1 MKSLMRKH
9 VHRYALFAL
18 LLLAF
23 LLGSVSTH
31 GFAEMDG
38 QAVMAQAQ
46 GKDDADD
53 VLTDMAQKGP
63 VVDQE
68 ELKAG
73 EAEKIQEGNAEPA
86 VEGENTGDTTSP
98 LPENNSDTEPED
110 PSGETPVNP
119 NVNKKSTMTD
129 PSTEPSSEPGEA
141 KEPGTEVPELTTE
154 GTEETSLQP
163 EQVEPLA
170 APKTL
175 TNEDDPFSNSSEE
188 NVPEPVRGGN
198 SAFTVTKRP
207 VNDPDATE
215 EPVGN
220 YDTFYKAMESCKQE
234 DTSNL
239 YIITVNQDYTITATE
254 HSWGKS
260 KVNILLRSAD
270 GGLYSIGTQ
279 RTWVFFTLYQDCNVR
294 IENLTLDGSHLSEFV
309 FLADNGALTLGA
321 GVTLQNFIDDA
332 AQDGPAIYMQGQSS
346 LTVEPGVVIQNNQSN
361 TTGGVICGNSAD
373 TTINIEGGRFINNSS
388 TQNGRNGGFGGIIAT
403 YGTLNITGGS
413 FEGNSATNKGGAIW
427 LSKNA
432 KSQISHASF
441 LNNQAD
447 IGGAI
452 SASCPLEMSECTLT
466 ANKAT
471 WGAGIF
477 AAEPVTLSTI
487 NAAENQS
494 TKAGGALYLSAG
506 GTIENSTF
514 SNNTAANQGGAIY
527 LKAGDLALSGSKFS
541 ENTSEFGGGALYIGH
556 DGVGNSQVASCAFS
570 QNASSAFGGGIYLG
584 RNGKLEVSAS
594 TFSNNEA
601 AHGGGIATL
610 GGQTDPA
617 KSNLSIQSSN
627 FSENVALS
635 GGGVFTAV
643 PTQIN
648 QTTFSKNKSNVHPD
662 DDQRNPHVT
671 GIGGALYVM
680 DQRTDITASN
690 FSGNTAYG
698 SGGAL
703 CISGE
708 LKDEDGNVTGVKPA
722 IMVNIGTS
730 TRFEGNNVQVGQGG
744 AIYCAPYEYAN
755 VITKDDAYTKLMM
768 DKSTLFLK
776 NSSGEGLFN
785 PPSNYAKFTNLGFSS
800 DSDVTHG
807 VLTRESVLNN
817 YDVNFKNN
825 ACLITYIANG
835 GRFDDGSEQ
844 SVEEHELNENISIKA
859 APKREGYRF
868 IAWQSDKAIY
878 HRGNNYKV
886 KRNAAIFGRSGS
898 RLKNMESIK
907 TQYQPGDSYTVK
919 GNATFV
925 AQWEAEETPTLRCP
939 YPRCEIP
946 VFTAPASVAPTPVP
960 AAQNP
965 KKIYNLPATG
975 SASPAR
981 SILMGL
987 GMILV
992 GLLLKKR
999 S

>member
-1 MKSLMRKH
+1 MKRLLSKH
-9 VHRYALFAL
+9 VQRYALFAL

-23 LLGSVSTH
+23 LLGSVSTY
-31 GFAEMDG
+31 GFAGMDG
-38 QAVMAQAQ
+38 QAVMVQAQ
-46 GKDDADD
+46 GQENADD
-53 VLTDMAQKGP
+53 VLTEMDQNDP
-63 VVDQE
+63 VVDPE
-68 ELKAG
+68 EPETG
-73 EAEKIQEGNAEPA
+73 EAGKIQKELEP
-86 VEGENTGDTTSP
+86 VDPPTP
-98 LPENNSDTEPED
+98 EPEKPND
-110 PSGETPVNP
+110 PEQPVVVDPLKNP
-119 NVNKKSTMTD
+119 D
-129 PSTEPSSEPGEA
+129 SEPGGLKEA
-141 KEPGTEVPELTTE
+141 DKEKTVAPAGEDEINA
-154 GTEETSLQP
+154 QP
-163 EQVEPLA
+163 EQVDPLTTPQNPTDEE
-170 APKTL
+170 APYFDL
-175 TNEDDPFSNSSEE
+175 SEE
-188 NVPEPVRGGN
+188 AMPEALRGGN
-198 SAFTVTKRP
+198 SAFTVTKRS
-207 VNDPDATE
+207 VNDPTATE
-215 EPVGN
+215 VLVGE
-220 YDTFYKAMESCKQE
+220 YETFFQAMENCKQE
-234 DTSNL
+234 DLNNL
-239 YIITVNQDYTITATE
+239 YIITVNRNYTIAANE
-254 HSWGKS
+254 GSWGKS

-270 GGLYSIGTQ
+270 GGPFSIGTQ
-279 RTWVFFTLYQDCNVR
+279 SKWVFFTLYKDCNVR

-309 FLADNGALTLGA
+309 FLADNGALILGA
-321 GVTLQNFIDDA
+321 GVTVQNFIDVVE
-332 AQDGPAIYMQGQSS
+332 QDGPAIYMQGQSS
-346 LTVEPGVVIQNNQSN
+346 LTVEPGVVVQNNQSN

-373 TTINIEGGRFINNSS
+373 TTINIKGGSFINNSS
-388 TQNGRNGGFGGIIAT
+388 TKQGSEGGFGGVIASF
-403 YGTLNITGGS
+403 GTLNITGGS

-427 LSKNA
+427 LSRNA

-514 SNNTAANQGGAIY
+514 SNNTAAKQGGAIY
-527 LKAGDLALSGSKFS
+527 LKAGDLALSGSNFT
-541 ENTSEFGGGALYIGH
+541 ENTAIYGGGALYIDH
-556 DGVGNSQVASCAFS
+556 DGLGNSQVTSCTFT
-570 QNASSAFGGGIYLG
+570 QNTSSAFGGGIYLG
-584 RNGKLEVSAS
+584 NNQKLEVISS
-594 TFSNNEA
+594 TFSENEA
-601 AHGGGIATL
+601 AHGGGISTL
-610 GGQTDPA
+610 GGSSDPA
-617 KSNLSIQSSN
+617 KSNLSIQSST
-627 FSENVALS
+627 FAENVALS

-648 QTTFSKNKSNVHPD
+648 KTAFSSNESDVLPN
-662 DDQRNPHVT
+662 DDQKNPHVSGT
-671 GIGGALYVM
+671 GGALYVM
-680 DQRTDITASN
+680 DQQTDITASN

-708 LKDEDGNVTGVKPA
+708 LKDKDGNVTGVKPA

-755 VITKDDAYTKLMM
+755 VITKAEAYTKLTM
-768 DKSTLFLK
+768 DKTTIFLK

-785 PPSNYAKFTNLGFSS
+785 PPSNYDKFTNLNFHP

-807 VLTRESVLNN
+807 LLSRKSVLNN
-817 YDVNFKNN
+817 YDVNFKNS

-835 GRFDDGSEQ
+835 GEFVDGSEQ
-844 SVEEHELNENISIKA
+844 QVEEHELDAEIKLAA
-859 APKREGYRF
+859 APTRSGYRF
-868 IAWQSDKAIY
+868 TGWQ
-878 HRGNNYKV
+878 
-886 KRNAAIFGRSGS
+886 AAQT
-898 RLKNMESIK
+898 M
-907 TQYQPGDSYTVK
+907 YQPGDDYTVK

-925 AQWEAEETPTLRCP
+925 AQWEAEDTPTLRYP
-939 YPRCEIP
+939 YPRGEIS

-960 AAQNP
+960 AAPSP

-981 SILMGL
+981 SIFMGL
-987 GMILV
+987 GLVLV

>member
-1 MKSLMRKH
+1 M
-9 VHRYALFAL
+9 
-18 LLLAF
+18 
-23 LLGSVSTH
+23 
-31 GFAEMDG
+31 
-38 QAVMAQAQ
+38 
-46 GKDDADD
+46 
-53 VLTDMAQKGP
+53 
-63 VVDQE
+63 
-68 ELKAG
+68 
-73 EAEKIQEGNAEPA
+73 
-86 VEGENTGDTTSP
+86 
-98 LPENNSDTEPED
+98 
-110 PSGETPVNP
+110 
-119 NVNKKSTMTD
+119 
-129 PSTEPSSEPGEA
+129 
-141 KEPGTEVPELTTE
+141 
-154 GTEETSLQP
+154 
-163 EQVEPLA
+163 
-170 APKTL
+170 
-175 TNEDDPFSNSSEE
+175 
-188 NVPEPVRGGN
+188 
-198 SAFTVTKRP
+198 
-207 VNDPDATE
+207 
-215 EPVGN
+215 
-220 YDTFYKAMESCKQE
+220 
-234 DTSNL
+234 
-239 YIITVNQDYTITATE
+239 
-254 HSWGKS
+254 
-260 KVNILLRSAD
+260 
-270 GGLYSIGTQ
+270 
-279 RTWVFFTLYQDCNVR
+279 YQDCNVR

-346 LTVEPGVVIQNNQSN
+346 LTVEPGVVVQNNQSN

-373 TTINIEGGRFINNSS
+373 TTINIKGGSFINNSS
-388 TQNGRNGGFGGIIAT
+388 TKQGSEGGFGGVIASF
-403 YGTLNITGGS
+403 GTLNITGGS

-427 LSKNA
+427 LSRNA
-432 KSQISHASF
+432 KSQISNASF

-466 ANKAT
+466 ANTAT

-514 SNNTAANQGGAIY
+514 SKNTAAKQGGAIY
-527 LKAGDLALSGSKFS
+527 LKAGDLALSGSNFT
-541 ENTSEFGGGALYIGH
+541 ENTAIYGGGALYIGH

-584 RNGKLEVSAS
+584 SNKKLEVISS
-594 TFSNNEA
+594 TFSKNEA
-601 AHGGGIATL
+601 AHGGGISTL
-610 GGQTDPA
+610 AGPSDPA
-617 KSNLSIQSSN
+617 NSNLSIQSST
-627 FSENVALS
+627 FAENVALS

-648 QTTFSKNKSNVHPD
+648 QTAFSSNESVVHPQD
-662 DDQRNPHVT
+662 DKKNPHVSGT
-671 GIGGALYVM
+671 GGALYVM

-708 LKDEDGNVTGVKPA
+708 LKDKDGNVTGVKPA

-755 VITKDDAYTKLMM
+755 VITKAEAYTKLSMEN
-768 DKSTLFLK
+768 STLFLK
-776 NSSGEGLFN
+776 NYSGEGLFN
-785 PPSNYAKFTNLGFSS
+785 PPSNYAQFKNLGFSS

-807 VLTRESVLNN
+807 VLTRKSVLNN
-817 YDVNFKNN
+817 YDVNFKNS

-835 GRFDDGSEQ
+835 GEFVDGSEQ
-844 SVEEHELNENISIKA
+844 QVEEHELDAEIKLAA
-859 APKREGYRF
+859 APTRSGYRF
-868 IAWQSDKAIY
+868 TGWQ
-878 HRGNNYKV
+878 
-886 KRNAAIFGRSGS
+886 AAQT
-898 RLKNMESIK
+898 M
-907 TQYQPGDSYTVK
+907 YQPGDDYTVK

-925 AQWEAEETPTLRCP
+925 AQWEAEDTPTLRNP
-939 YPRCEIP
+939 YPRGEIS

-960 AAQNP
+960 AAPSP

-981 SILMGL
+981 SIFMGL
-987 GMILV
+987 GLVLV

>member
-1 MKSLMRKH
+1 MKRLMRKH

-46 GKDDADD
+46 GKDNADD
-53 VLTDMAQKGP
+53 VLTDKAQKAP
-63 VVDQE
+63 VVDTE
-68 ELKAG
+68 EPVTG
-73 EAEKIQEGNAEPA
+73 EAGKNQEGNAEPA
-86 VEGENTGDTTSP
+86 AEDENMGDTTSP
-98 LPENNSDTEPED
+98 LPENNSEPGSEPADSTSSKTEQPNGDEPAEVND
-110 PSGETPVNP
+110 PS
-119 NVNKKSTMTD
+119 KDSD
-129 PSTEPSSEPGEA
+129 SEPGELTETD
-141 KEPGTEVPELTTE
+141 KEKTVAPAGEDEIKA
-154 GTEETSLQP
+154 QP
-163 EQVEPLA
+163 EQVDPLTTPQNPTDEE
-170 APKTL
+170 APYFDL
-175 TNEDDPFSNSSEE
+175 NEGAM
-188 NVPEPVRGGN
+188 PEALRGGN

-270 GGLYSIGTQ
+270 GGPYSIGTQ

-346 LTVEPGVVIQNNQSN
+346 LTVEPGVVVQNNQSN

-373 TTINIEGGRFINNSS
+373 TTINIKGGSFINNSS
-388 TQNGRNGGFGGIIAT
+388 TKQGSEGGFGGVIASF
-403 YGTLNITGGS
+403 GTLNITGGS

-427 LSKNA
+427 LSRNA
-432 KSQISHASF
+432 KSQISNASF
-441 LNNQAD
+441 HNNQAD

-514 SNNTAANQGGAIY
+514 SNNTAAKQGGAIY
-527 LKAGDLALSGSKFS
+527 LKAGDLALSGSNFT
-541 ENTSEFGGGALYIGH
+541 ENTAIYGGGALYIDH
-556 DGVGNSQVASCAFS
+556 DGLGNSQVTSCTFT
-570 QNASSAFGGGIYLG
+570 QNTSSAFGGGIYLG
-584 RNGKLEVSAS
+584 SNQKLEVISS
-594 TFSNNEA
+594 TFSENEA
-601 AHGGGIATL
+601 AHGGGISTL
-610 GGQTDPA
+610 GGPSDPA
-617 KSNLSIQSSN
+617 KSNLSIQSST
-627 FSENVALS
+627 FAENVALS

-648 QTTFSKNKSNVHPD
+648 QTAFSSNESVVHPQD
-662 DDQRNPHVT
+662 DKKNPHVSGT
-671 GIGGALYVM
+671 GGALYVM

-698 SGGAL
+698 SGGAI

-708 LKDEDGNVTGVKPA
+708 IKDNEGNVTGVKPA
-722 IMVNIGTS
+722 IMVNIGTG

-785 PPSNYAKFTNLGFSS
+785 PPSNYAKFINLGFSS

-817 YDVNFKNN
+817 YDVNFKNS

-835 GRFDDGSEQ
+835 GEFVDGSEQ
-844 SVEEHELNENISIKA
+844 QVEEHELDAEIKLAA
-859 APKREGYRF
+859 APTRSGYRF
-868 IAWQSDKAIY
+868 TGWQ
-878 HRGNNYKV
+878 
-886 KRNAAIFGRSGS
+886 AAQT
-898 RLKNMESIK
+898 M
-907 TQYQPGDSYTVK
+907 YQPGDDYTVK

-925 AQWEAEETPTLRCP
+925 AQWEAEDTPTLRYP
-939 YPRCEIP
+939 YPRGEIS

-960 AAQNP
+960 AAPSP

-981 SILMGL
+981 SIFMGL
-987 GMILV
+987 GLVLV

>member
-1 MKSLMRKH
+1 MKRLMRKH

-46 GKDDADD
+46 GKDNADD
-53 VLTDMAQKGP
+53 VLTDKAQKAP
-63 VVDQE
+63 VVDTE
-68 ELKAG
+68 EPVTG
-73 EAEKIQEGNAEPA
+73 EAGKNQEGNAEPA
-86 VEGENTGDTTSP
+86 AEDENMGDTTSP
-98 LPENNSDTEPED
+98 LPENNSEPGSEPADSTSSKTEQPNGDEPAEVND
-110 PSGETPVNP
+110 PS
-119 NVNKKSTMTD
+119 KDSD
-129 PSTEPSSEPGEA
+129 SEPGDLSEA
-141 KEPGTEVPELTTE
+141 DKEKTFIPAEENEIQAQSGQVYADKFPE
-154 GTEETSLQP
+154 P
-163 EQVEPLA
+163 P
-170 APKTL
+170 
-175 TNEDDPFSNSSEE
+175 TNEASFDSSEE
-188 NVPEPVRGGN
+188 NVPEPVQGGS

-215 EPVGN
+215 ELVGD

-239 YIITVNQDYTITATE
+239 YIITVNRDYTIAATE
-254 HSWGKS
+254 GSWGKS
-260 KVNILLRSAD
+260 KVNILLRSAE
-270 GGLYSIGTQ
+270 GGPYTIGTQ
-279 RTWVFFTLYQDCNVR
+279 SKWVFFTLYNDCNIR
-294 IENLTLDGSHLSEFV
+294 IENLTLDGSHRSEFV

-321 GVTLQNFIDDA
+321 GVTLQNFIDVAD
-332 AQDGPAIYMQGQSS
+332 QLGPAIYMEDQSC
-346 LTVEPGVVIQNNQSN
+346 LTVEPGVVVQNIQSN
-361 TTGGVICGNSAD
+361 TTGGVICGNRAG
-373 TTINIEGGRFINNSS
+373 TTINIEGGSFINNSS
-388 TQNGRNGGFGGIIAT
+388 TQNGSKGGFGGVIAT

-413 FEGNSATNKGGAIW
+413 FEGNSATKKGGAIW
-427 LSKNA
+427 LSTNTQSKIKNA
-432 KSQISHASF
+432 SF
-441 LNNQAD
+441 HNNQSD

-466 ANKAT
+466 ENKAT

-477 AAEPVTLSTI
+477 AA
-487 NAAENQS
+487 
-494 TKAGGALYLSAG
+494 AG

-514 SNNTAANQGGAIY
+514 SKNSAEKQGGAIY
-527 LKAGDLALSGSKFS
+527 LNAGNLTLSRSNFT
-541 ENTSEFGGGALYIGH
+541 ENIAAYGGGALYIGH
-556 DGVGNSQVASCAFS
+556 DGAGNSQVSTCKFT
-570 QNASSAFGGGIYLG
+570 QNVSSAFGGGIYLG

-610 GGQTDPA
+610 GGQSDPA
-617 KSNLSIQSSN
+617 KSNLSIESST
-627 FSENVALS
+627 FAENVALS

-648 QTTFSKNKSNVHPD
+648 QTAFSSNQSMVHPQ
-662 DDQRNPHVT
+662 DDQQNPHVSGT
-671 GIGGALYVM
+671 GGAIYVM
-680 DQRTDITASN
+680 DQQTDITASN

-698 SGGAL
+698 SGGAI

-708 LKDEDGNVTGVKPA
+708 IKDNEGNVTGVKPA

-755 VITKDDAYTKLMM
+755 EITKADAYTKLKM

-785 PPSNYAKFTNLGFSS
+785 PPSNYAMFTDLGFSS

-817 YDVNFKNN
+817 YDVNFKNS
-825 ACLITYIANG
+825 ACLITYLADG
-835 GRFDDGSEQ
+835 GEFADGSEQ
-844 SVEEHELNENISIKA
+844 QVEEHELNAEIKLAA
-859 APKREGYRF
+859 APTRSGYRF
-868 IAWQSDKAIY
+868 TGWQ
-878 HRGNNYKV
+878 
-886 KRNAAIFGRSGS
+886 AAQT
-898 RLKNMESIK
+898 M
-907 TQYQPGDSYTVK
+907 YQPGGSYTVK
-919 GNATFV
+919 GNVTFV
-925 AQWEAEETPTLRCP
+925 AQWEKINPPAPQPDPDDHEVIEGLSLR
-939 YPRCEIP
+939 P
-946 VFTAPASVAPTPVP
+946 VPPPSQNDFALAPVP
-960 AAQNP
+960 AAP
-965 KKIYNLPATG
+965 TPTKIYNLPATG

-981 SILMGL
+981 SVLMGL

>member
-1 MKSLMRKH
+1 MKRLLSKH
-9 VHRYALFAL
+9 VQRYAMFAL

-23 LLGSVSTH
+23 LLGSVSTY
-31 GFAEMDG
+31 GFAGMDG
-38 QAVMAQAQ
+38 QAVMVKAQ
-46 GKDDADD
+46 GEDKTGD
-53 VLTDMAQKGP
+53 VLTGEAQPP
-63 VVDQE
+63 VVDPE
-68 ELKAG
+68 KPETG

-86 VEGENTGDTTSP
+86 VEGENTGDPTP
-98 LPENNSDTEPED
+98 PPPENNSEPGSEPADSTSSKTEQPNGDEPAEVND
-110 PSGETPVNP
+110 PS
-119 NVNKKSTMTD
+119 KDSD
-129 PSTEPSSEPGEA
+129 SEPGGLKEA
-141 KEPGTEVPELTTE
+141 DKEKTIIPAEENEIQAQPGQVDPNKFPE
-154 GTEETSLQP
+154 P
-163 EQVEPLA
+163 P
-170 APKTL
+170 
-175 TNEDDPFSNSSEE
+175 TNEEDPFSSEDV
-188 NVPEPVRGGN
+188 VPEAVRGGN
-198 SAFTVTKRP
+198 PVFTVTKRP

-215 EPVGN
+215 KLVGD

-239 YIITVNQDYTITATE
+239 YIITVNRDYTITATE
-254 HSWGKS
+254 GSWGKS
-260 KVNILLRSAD
+260 KVNILLRSAES
-270 GGLYSIGTQ
+270 GPYSIGTQ
-279 RTWVFFTLYQDCNVR
+279 SKWVFFTLYQDCNVH
-294 IENLTLDGSHLSEFV
+294 IENLTLDGSHRSEFV
-309 FLADNGALTLGA
+309 FLADNGALTLGT
-321 GVTLQNFIDDA
+321 GVTIQNFIDDA
-332 AQDGPAIYMQGQSS
+332 AQDGPAIFMLGQSS
-346 LTVEPGVVIQNNQSN
+346 LTVEPGVVIQNNSSN
-361 TTGGVICGNSAD
+361 GFGGLIEARDG
-373 TTINIEGGRFINNSS
+373 TTINITGGKFINNSS
-388 TQNGRNGGFGGIIAT
+388 TGSGGVVYSA
-403 YGTLNITGGS
+403 GTLNITGGS
-413 FEGNSATNKGGAIW
+413 FENNSAGKVGGAIMIG
-427 LSKNA
+427 KKGKANI
-432 KSQISHASF
+432 QNASF
-441 LNNQAD
+441 TNNIAKT
-447 IGGAI
+447 GGAI
-452 SASCPLEMSECTLT
+452 YVSGSLSMSGCTLKQ
-466 ANKAT
+466 NQAT
-471 WGAGIF
+471 WGAAIG
-477 AAEPVTLSTI
+477 AVQPVTLSDIT
-487 NAAENQS
+487 AAENQ
-494 TKAGGALYLSAG
+494 AASAG
-506 GTIENSTF
+506 GVLYLYEGGKIDDSTF

-541 ENTSEFGGGALYIGH
+541 ENTTEFGGGALYIGH
-556 DGVGNSQVASCAFS
+556 DGAGNSQVTSCTFT

-817 YDVNFKNN
+817 YDVNFKNS

-868 IAWQSDKAIY
+868 IAWQNDKAIY

-939 YPRCEIP
+939 YPRCETP

>member
-1 MKSLMRKH
+1 MKRLLSKH
-9 VHRYALFAL
+9 VQRYAMFAL

-23 LLGSVSTH
+23 LLGSVSTY
-31 GFAEMDG
+31 GFAGMDG
-38 QAVMAQAQ
+38 QAVMVKAQ
-46 GKDDADD
+46 GEDKTGD
-53 VLTDMAQKGP
+53 VLTGEAQPP
-63 VVDQE
+63 VVDPE
-68 ELKAG
+68 KPETG

-86 VEGENTGDTTSP
+86 VEGENTGDPTP
-98 LPENNSDTEPED
+98 PPPENNSEPGSEPADSTSSKTEQPNGDEPAEVND
-110 PSGETPVNP
+110 PS
-119 NVNKKSTMTD
+119 KDSD
-129 PSTEPSSEPGEA
+129 SEPGGLKEA
-141 KEPGTEVPELTTE
+141 DKEKTIIPAEENEIQAQPGQVDPNKFPE
-154 GTEETSLQP
+154 P
-163 EQVEPLA
+163 P
-170 APKTL
+170 
-175 TNEDDPFSNSSEE
+175 TNEEDPFSSEDV
-188 NVPEPVRGGN
+188 VPEAVRGGN
-198 SAFTVTKRP
+198 PVFTVTKRP
-207 VNDPDATE
+207 VDNPDVTE
-215 EPVGN
+215 ALVGE

-254 HSWGKS
+254 GSWGKS

-270 GGLYSIGTQ
+270 GGPFSIGTQ
-279 RTWVFFTLYQDCNVR
+279 SKWVFFTLYNDCNVR

-346 LTVEPGVVIQNNQSN
+346 LTVEPGVVVQNNQSN

-373 TTINIEGGRFINNSS
+373 TTINIKGGSFINNSS
-388 TQNGRNGGFGGIIAT
+388 TKQGSEGGFGGVIASF
-403 YGTLNITGGS
+403 GTLNITGGS

-427 LSKNA
+427 LSRNA
-432 KSQISHASF
+432 KSQISNASF

-514 SNNTAANQGGAIY
+514 SNNTAAKQGGAIY
-527 LKAGDLALSGSKFS
+527 LKAGDLALSGSNFT
-541 ENTSEFGGGALYIGH
+541 ENTAIYGGGALYIDH
-556 DGVGNSQVASCAFS
+556 DGLGNSQVTSCTFT

-722 IMVNIGTS
+722 IIVNISTS

-785 PPSNYAKFTNLGFSS
+785 PPSNYAQFTNLGFSS

-817 YDVNFKNN
+817 YDVNFKNS

-835 GRFDDGSEQ
+835 GEFADGSEQ
-844 SVEEHELNENISIKA
+844 LVEEYELDAEIKLAA
-859 APKREGYRF
+859 APTRSGYRF
-868 IAWQSDKAIY
+868 TGWQ
-878 HRGNNYKV
+878 
-886 KRNAAIFGRSGS
+886 AAQT
-898 RLKNMESIK
+898 M
-907 TQYQPGDSYTVK
+907 YQPGDDYTVK

-925 AQWEAEETPTLRCP
+925 AQWEAEETPTLRYP
-939 YPRCEIP
+939 YPRREIP
-946 VFTAPASVAPTPVP
+946 VFTAPATVAPTPVP
-960 AAQNP
+960 AAPSP

-981 SILMGL
+981 SIFMGL
-987 GMILV
+987 GLIFV

>member
-1 MKSLMRKH
+1 MKRLLSKH
-9 VHRYALFAL
+9 VQRYAMFAL

-23 LLGSVSTH
+23 LLGSVSTY
-31 GFAEMDG
+31 GFAGMDG
-38 QAVMAQAQ
+38 QAVMVKAQ
-46 GKDDADD
+46 GEDKTGD
-53 VLTDMAQKGP
+53 VLTGEAQPP
-63 VVDQE
+63 VVDPE
-68 ELKAG
+68 KPETG

-86 VEGENTGDTTSP
+86 VEGENTGDPTP
-98 LPENNSDTEPED
+98 PPPENNSEPGSEPADSTSSKTEQPNGDEPAEVND
-110 PSGETPVNP
+110 PS
-119 NVNKKSTMTD
+119 KDSD
-129 PSTEPSSEPGEA
+129 SEPGELTETD
-141 KEPGTEVPELTTE
+141 KEKTVAPAGEDEIKA
-154 GTEETSLQP
+154 QP
-163 EQVEPLA
+163 EQVDPLTTPQNPTDEE
-170 APKTL
+170 APYFDL
-175 TNEDDPFSNSSEE
+175 NEGAM
-188 NVPEPVRGGN
+188 PEALRGGN

-270 GGLYSIGTQ
+270 GGPYSIGTQ

-346 LTVEPGVVIQNNQSN
+346 LTVEPGVVVQNNQSN

-373 TTINIEGGRFINNSS
+373 TTINIKGGSFINNSS
-388 TQNGRNGGFGGIIAT
+388 TKQGSEGGFGGVIASF
-403 YGTLNITGGS
+403 GTLNITGGS

-427 LSKNA
+427 LSRNA
-432 KSQISHASF
+432 KSQISNASF
-441 LNNQAD
+441 HNNQAD

-514 SNNTAANQGGAIY
+514 SNNTAAKQGGAIY
-527 LKAGDLALSGSKFS
+527 LKAGDLALSGSNFT
-541 ENTSEFGGGALYIGH
+541 ENTAIYGGGALYIDH
-556 DGVGNSQVASCAFS
+556 DGLGNSQVTSCTFT
-570 QNASSAFGGGIYLG
+570 QNTSSAFGGGIYLG
-584 RNGKLEVSAS
+584 SNQKLEVISS
-594 TFSNNEA
+594 TFSENEA
-601 AHGGGIATL
+601 AHGGGISTL
-610 GGQTDPA
+610 GGPSDPA
-617 KSNLSIQSSN
+617 KSNLSIQSST
-627 FSENVALS
+627 FAENVALS

-648 QTTFSKNKSNVHPD
+648 QTAFSSNESVVHPQD
-662 DDQRNPHVT
+662 DKKNPHVSGT
-671 GIGGALYVM
+671 GGALYVM

-698 SGGAL
+698 SGGAI

-708 LKDEDGNVTGVKPA
+708 IKDNEGNVTGVKPA
-722 IMVNIGTS
+722 IMVNIGTG

-785 PPSNYAKFTNLGFSS
+785 PPSNYAKFINLGFSS

-817 YDVNFKNN
+817 YDVNFKNS

-835 GRFDDGSEQ
+835 GEFVDGSEQ
-844 SVEEHELNENISIKA
+844 QVEEHELDAEIKLAA
-859 APKREGYRF
+859 APTRSGYRF
-868 IAWQSDKAIY
+868 TGWQ
-878 HRGNNYKV
+878 
-886 KRNAAIFGRSGS
+886 AAQT
-898 RLKNMESIK
+898 M
-907 TQYQPGDSYTVK
+907 YQPGDDYTVK

-925 AQWEAEETPTLRCP
+925 AQWEAEDTPTLRYP
-939 YPRCEIP
+939 YPRGEIS

-960 AAQNP
+960 AAPSP

-981 SILMGL
+981 SIFMGL
-987 GMILV
+987 GLVLV

>member
-1 MKSLMRKH
+1 MKRLLSKH
-9 VHRYALFAL
+9 VQRYAMFAL

-23 LLGSVSTH
+23 LLGSVSTY
-31 GFAEMDG
+31 GFAGMDG
-38 QAVMAQAQ
+38 QAVMVKAQ
-46 GKDDADD
+46 GEDKTGD
-53 VLTDMAQKGP
+53 VLTGEAQPP
-63 VVDQE
+63 VVDPE
-68 ELKAG
+68 KPETG

-86 VEGENTGDTTSP
+86 VEGENTGDPTP
-98 LPENNSDTEPED
+98 PPPENNSEPGSEPADSTSSKTEQPNGDEPAEVND
-110 PSGETPVNP
+110 PS
-119 NVNKKSTMTD
+119 KDSD
-129 PSTEPSSEPGEA
+129 SEPGELTETD
-141 KEPGTEVPELTTE
+141 KEKTVAPAGEDEIKA
-154 GTEETSLQP
+154 QP
-163 EQVEPLA
+163 EQVDPLTTPQNPTDEE
-170 APKTL
+170 APYFDL
-175 TNEDDPFSNSSEE
+175 NEGAM
-188 NVPEPVRGGN
+188 PEALRGGN

-270 GGLYSIGTQ
+270 GGPYSIGTQ

-346 LTVEPGVVIQNNQSN
+346 LTVEPGVVVQNNQSN

-373 TTINIEGGRFINNSS
+373 TTINIKGGSFINNSS
-388 TQNGRNGGFGGIIAT
+388 TKQGSEGGFGGVIASF
-403 YGTLNITGGS
+403 GTLNITGGS

-427 LSKNA
+427 LSRNA
-432 KSQISHASF
+432 KSQISNASF
-441 LNNQAD
+441 HNNQAD

-514 SNNTAANQGGAIY
+514 SNNTAAKQGGAIY
-527 LKAGDLALSGSKFS
+527 LKAGDLALSGSNFT
-541 ENTSEFGGGALYIGH
+541 ENTAIYGGGALYIDH
-556 DGVGNSQVASCAFS
+556 DGLGNSQVTSCTFT
-570 QNASSAFGGGIYLG
+570 QNTSSAFGGGIYLG
-584 RNGKLEVSAS
+584 SNQKLEVISS
-594 TFSNNEA
+594 TFSENEA
-601 AHGGGIATL
+601 AHGGGISTL
-610 GGQTDPA
+610 GGPSDPA
-617 KSNLSIQSSN
+617 KSNLSIQSST
-627 FSENVALS
+627 FAENVALS

-648 QTTFSKNKSNVHPD
+648 QTAFSSNESVVHPQD
-662 DDQRNPHVT
+662 DKKNPHVSGT
-671 GIGGALYVM
+671 GGALYVM

-698 SGGAL
+698 SGGAI

-708 LKDEDGNVTGVKPA
+708 IKDNEGNVTGVKPA
-722 IMVNIGTS
+722 IMVNIGTG

-785 PPSNYAKFTNLGFSS
+785 PPSNYAKFINLGFSS

-817 YDVNFKNN
+817 YDVNFKNS

-835 GRFDDGSEQ
+835 GEFVDGSEQ
-844 SVEEHELNENISIKA
+844 QVEEHELDAEIKLAA
-859 APKREGYRF
+859 APTRSGYRF
-868 IAWQSDKAIY
+868 TGWQ
-878 HRGNNYKV
+878 
-886 KRNAAIFGRSGS
+886 AAQT
-898 RLKNMESIK
+898 M
-907 TQYQPGDSYTVK
+907 YQPGDDYTVK

-925 AQWEAEETPTLRCP
+925 AQWEAEDTPTLRYP
-939 YPRCEIP
+939 YPRGETP

-960 AAQNP
+960 AAPSP